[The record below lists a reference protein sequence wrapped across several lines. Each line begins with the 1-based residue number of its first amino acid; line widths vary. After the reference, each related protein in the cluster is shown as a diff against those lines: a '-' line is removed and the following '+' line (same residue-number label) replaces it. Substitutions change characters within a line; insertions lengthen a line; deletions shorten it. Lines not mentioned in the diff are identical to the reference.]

1 MVFQTQLTVRISLF
15 NWKWLS
21 EIFAVNVPV
30 LTPEQQ
36 AGLEEVS
43 TTIDFSQLEKS
54 DASGDSLYVA
64 GGRVYYETE
73 VFGTSTSQII
83 GKGFFDKLGYVEPP
97 APGKSKLGLILGITI
112 PIIAIIAGAS
122 LYICYKKKQEK
133 KKKAMH
139 AD

>member
-1 MVFQTQLTVRISLF
+1 MTVRISLF

-21 EIFAVNVPV
+21 EIYGINLSIDSPN
-30 LTPEQQ
+30 QQ
-36 AGLEEVS
+36 AGLEEVEVK
-43 TTIDFSQLEKS
+43 IDFSELEKT
-54 DASGDSLYVA
+54 DKDGESLFVA
-64 GGRVYYETE
+64 GGRVYFETE
-73 VFGTSTSQII
+73 VFSTSTSQII

-112 PIIAIIAGAS
+112 PIFVVVCGVS
-122 LYICYKKKQEK
+122 LYICYKKKEQK